1 VTAQKSA
8 TFCSS
13 KYTTNGDNAM
23 SERTHYERRELVAAM
38 LLQGMLSNPN
48 TNIDD
53 QQLVTRA
60 VERADELMDAV
71 AKVRKK
77 SKGDRSLITFV

>member
-1 VTAQKSA
+1 
-8 TFCSS
+8 
-13 KYTTNGDNAM
+13 M